1 MTKINEEGVIFFT
14 INKRDGRIFSRWMEK
29 NSKSKIRVSS
39 FISEVR
45 VDVVAKTQGAFS

>member
-29 NSKSKIRVSS
+29 NSKSKIRISS
-39 FISEVR
+39 FISEKSSMLVNSL
-45 VDVVAKTQGAFS
+45 TLG